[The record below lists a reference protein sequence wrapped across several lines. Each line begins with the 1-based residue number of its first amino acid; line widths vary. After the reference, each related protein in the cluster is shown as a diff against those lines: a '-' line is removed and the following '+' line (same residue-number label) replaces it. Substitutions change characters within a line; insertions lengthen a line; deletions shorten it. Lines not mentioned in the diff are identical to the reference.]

1 MILEVWNLEEDRD
14 IVVLYDEENNECRFE
29 VLAVLDVDDGRY
41 AILMPESGEEE
52 EEEAYVLRIEQDEN
66 GEDILVGIDDDEELD
81 TVVEAYEELARQQD
95 N

>member
-1 MILEVWNLEEDRD
+1 MEEDRD

-41 AILMPESGEEE
+41 AILMPEDGNEE

-81 TVVEAYEELARQQD
+81 TVVEAYEELARQQ
-95 N
+95 NN

>member
-1 MILEVWNLEEDRD
+1 MEEDRD

-41 AILMPESGEEE
+41 AILMPEDGDEE

-81 TVVEAYEELARQQD
+81 TVVEAYEELARQQ
-95 N
+95 NN

>member
-1 MILEVWNLEEDRD
+1 MILEVWNLDEDRD
-14 IVVLYDEENNECRFE
+14 IVVLYDEEDNECRFE

>member
-1 MILEVWNLEEDRD
+1 LDEDRD
-14 IVVLYDEENNECRFE
+14 IVVLYDEEDNECRFE